1 MEDQWDTR
9 EIIANGQKIVSKL
22 FYALYD
28 LANSAYT
35 IIVVTFITSAYFA
48 NQIVGNPQLGAA
60 YWQWTAGL
68 CGILVAVTGP
78 LLGNLAD
85 KEPKGKINLLHT
97 FTIFCILFTS
107 LFWFAKPSVDYIWYA
122 LIIFLLSNYFYEAAV
137 IFYNSLLKSCSNEN
151 NIGKT
156 SGFAFALGYIGCVP
170 ILLFSLYVFVLPDT
184 IPFGLDKSKFENI
197 RFIPVIAAIWFLIFS
212 YPMIN
217 YFKNHIEYKE
227 NSDPTPVFKKL
238 IALIWKNKF
247 TSTGKFLLARMIYSD
262 ALIVLIAGGGVYAS
276 GVFGFTPGELLKLA
290 IFANLVAFVGV
301 LLGGYLN
308 DKISSKIIILTCI
321 VVLTLC
327 VFYSSIIAQT
337 KAQFFINVM
346 VISLFIGSIQ
356 SASRVMMTG
365 LLKDDDQGSGFG
377 LFSFSGRITAFAGPL
392 LVGTMTFFYSQRIG
406 LLSISIFFILGFILM
421 LFVDKDQKNKKI
433 P

>member
-217 YFKNHIEYKE
+217 YFKHHIEYKE
-227 NSDPTPVFKKL
+227 NSDQTPVFKKL

-321 VVLTLC
+321 AVLTLC

-406 LLSISIFFILGFILM
+406 LLFISIFFILGFILM

>member
-78 LLGNLAD
+78 LLGSLAD

-97 FTIFCILFTS
+97 FTIFCVLFTS
-107 LFWFAKPSVDYIWYA
+107 LFWFAKPSVDYIWHA

-184 IPFGLDKSKFENI
+184 APFGLDKSKFENI

-217 YFKNHIEYKE
+217 YFKHHIEYKE

-321 VVLTLC
+321 AVLTLC

-346 VISLFIGSIQ
+346 VISFFIGSIQ

>member
-1 MEDQWDTR
+1 M
-9 EIIANGQKIVSKL
+9 GKL

-68 CGILVAVTGP
+68 CGILVAITGP

>member
-68 CGILVAVTGP
+68 CGILVAITGP

-184 IPFGLDKSKFENI
+184 APFGLDKSKFENI

-406 LLSISIFFILGFILM
+406 LLFISIFFILGFILM